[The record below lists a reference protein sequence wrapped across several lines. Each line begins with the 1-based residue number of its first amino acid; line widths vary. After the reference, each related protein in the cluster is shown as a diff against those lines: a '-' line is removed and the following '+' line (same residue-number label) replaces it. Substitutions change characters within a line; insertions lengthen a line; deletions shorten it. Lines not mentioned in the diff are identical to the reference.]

1 MGNFIKN
8 NRKIFTGSG
17 GSGGSIDPTI
27 VTRLE
32 YLEENEYK
40 ISYFTEIS
48 ASSGTISTPTGA
60 TILLDQFFGGI
71 DAYVST
77 IQNGQPTGIFPT
89 TGGGSQV
96 DVLTFD
102 ALGNYTLTGTP
113 SAYPVALIYVLKIQ
127 AKDYQN
133 LDTDNILD
141 LEELNVINTPLTTFR
156 STTGTITTSDT
167 IITAFNK
174 LNGNVALKGVGTI
187 LGTVPATTNYMV
199 RTNGT
204 LNTVQA
210 DNTIMFDGTSFVI
223 NNAGTG
229 NIWGV
234 GGSRN
239 YISAAAVS
247 TNQMVIWLK
256 SSTLSGFGFGDT
268 SFRIGIY
275 HNASSSNSLEYY
287 NASNAVVT
295 RMSQSGLWNFGSSGT
310 ATGWVTL
317 AAGLSNVSPLKFNSG
332 TLTTGGNIL
341 PGNVEFLT
349 DDYYATITTGT
360 ARKTIVLADA
370 TLTSGRV
377 AIVTTNGRLTNS
389 AAPAANG
396 TYLTPT
402 SITITDGIIT
412 AIS

>member
-1 MGNFIKN
+1 MGQSFIKDP
-8 NRKIFTGSG
+8 RKIFSQMG
-17 GSGGSIDPTI
+17 GGGSIDPTI
-27 VTRLE
+27 ETRLT

-48 ASSGTISTPTGA
+48 ATSGTITTPTGA

-96 DVLTFD
+96 DVNTFD

-133 LDTDNILD
+133 LDINNILD
-141 LEELNVINTPLTTFR
+141 LEEINA
-156 STTGTITTSDT
+156 GTI
-167 IITAFNK
+167 K
-174 LNGNVALKGVGTI
+174 
-187 LGTVPATTNYMV
+187 GTVPAVSNYIV
-199 RTNGT
+199 KTNGT
-204 LNTVQA
+204 LDTVQA
-210 DNTIMFDGTSFVI
+210 ANTLTFDGTSLVV

-229 NIWGV
+229 NIWSV
-234 GGSRN
+234 AGSRN

-275 HNASSSNSLEYY
+275 HNTSSSNSLEYY

-341 PGNVEFLT
+341 AGNVEFLT

-360 ARKTIVLADA
+360 ARKKIVLADS
-370 TLTSGRV
+370 TLTSGFLP
-377 AIVTTNGRLTNS
+377 IVSTNGRLINIT
-389 AAPAANG
+389 PA
-396 TYLTPT
+396 T
-402 SITITDGIIT
+402 T
-412 AIS
+412 AISAAAFVTNTSGIINDTATFGGYTIGQVVTALQQVKILT